1 MEFFYFNVFIM
12 LLVCYHMFPN
22 DVFHVFNE
30 LFIML
35 TCSQWVSHY
44 NPQVLNVFF
53 KGVPNNTSIY
63 PISFA

>member
-1 MEFFYFNVFIM
+1 MVFFYSCVFIM
-12 LLVCYHMFPN
+12 LLICYHMFPN

-30 LFIML
+30 FSIIL

-44 NPQVLNVFF
+44 GTQIFNVFL
-53 KGVPNNTSIY
+53 KGVTNNTSIY